1 MEKRIS
7 PAAIHA
13 LKEALSTVYWYKSD
27 LRSFLTSALG
37 DPIVVNRLNWED
49 HKRNIVGNLV
59 DFLARDEE
67 RHQDA
72 LIRLMSDVAAI
83 DDFTHLER
91 LEAGSQKAQIAKAA
105 VKALH
110 EYTKVHQDMLDDQ
123 EAVARRRQ
131 LAHEKRLQTRA
142 VSEALE
148 LLKSEYYALIGS
160 IARQQRGYA
169 LERILRKLFELFDM
183 DPRASF
189 KITGEQID
197 GAFTFERSDFLLEAK
212 WQQELVGIEELDA
225 FAGKISRKLDNT
237 LGLFLSINGYSPD
250 AVGLH
255 TANRPVMILMDGSD
269 LMAVLEGRIDLGA
282 LLFRKRRHAAQTG
295 ELFLPIHRVFS

>member
-1 MEKRIS
+1 MDKRIS

-27 LRSFLTSALG
+27 LKSFLTSALG

-49 HKRNIVGNLV
+49 HKRNVVGSLV

-67 RHQDA
+67 RRQGA

-83 DDFTHLER
+83 DDFAHLER
-91 LEAGSQKAQIAKAA
+91 LEAGPQKAQAAMAA
-105 VKALH
+105 VKALR
-110 EYTKVHQDMLDDQ
+110 EYTKAHQDVLDEQ
-123 EAVARRRQ
+123 EAVVRRRQ
-131 LAHEKRLQTRA
+131 LAYEKRLQTRA

-148 LLKSEYYALIGS
+148 SLRLEYYGLVGS
-160 IARQQRGYA
+160 TAPQQRGYA
-169 LERILRKLFELFDM
+169 LERILRKLFDLFDM

-189 KITGEQID
+189 KIIGEQID
-197 GAFTFERSDFLLEAK
+197 GAFTFEKADFLLEAK

-250 AVGLH
+250 AVSLH
-255 TANRPVMILMDGSD
+255 RATRSVMILMDGSD

-282 LLFRKRRHAAQTG
+282 LLLRKRRHAAQTG
-295 ELFLPIHRVFS
+295 ELFLPIHRVFG